1 MLITSMLFRIFH
13 YCLLTD
19 IKRYGKWTRVL
30 IYIPI
35 FRAFR
40 SLYISQR
47 MADLGLVLW
56 TESMDK
62 NVPQEFQA
70 LMLTRMTY
78 VSFMHSFFILIFI
91 LRGKF
96 FQVVL

>member
-19 IKRYGKWTRVL
+19 IKRYGKQTRVL
-30 IYIPI
+30 ISIPI
-35 FRAFR
+35 LRAFR
-40 SLYISQR
+40 SLHISQR

-78 VSFMHSFFILIFI
+78 V
-91 LRGKF
+91 
-96 FQVVL
+96 